1 MRPRLIKLYE
11 KVKLRQEIEIV
22 KDNDDNTL
30 YDEEELQ
37 EKTTN

>member
-1 MRPRLIKLYE
+1 MRPRLLKLYE

>member
-11 KVKLRQEIEIV
+11 KVKLCQEIEIV

-30 YDEEELQ
+30 YDGEELQ

>member
-37 EKTTN
+37 EKITN